1 MAIDTGGF
9 LPILSAVKWDVAQL
23 AERLAVNQEVGG
35 SSPPVPVKALQPL
48 PTVAEP
54 FDVVVTRRVSRD
66 CRISFGLFGNP
77 SLIHFPLSQTVV
89 ATAASNPRGTGL
101 RSALPGGPRA
111 NPWASVP
118 HINTALGHPFG

>member
-1 MAIDTGGF
+1 MAIDIGGF

-35 SSPPVPVKALQPL
+35 SSPPVPVKALHPL

-77 SLIHFPLSQTVV
+77 SFPLSQTVA
-89 ATAASNPRGTGL
+89 ATAANNPWGTGL
-101 RSALPGGPRA
+101 WSALPGGPRA